1 MADRV
6 VIFEATIASAW
17 NVQGDA
23 AGMPAAPNTVARVD
37 GATAFWLG
45 PRSWLV
51 LAESPGEAA
60 AAFDVSASRVAYTL
74 TGALAA
80 TVLNKHC
87 PLDFH
92 PTAFSPGTCA
102 QSLFGQVNALY
113 YRHVASDAITIFV
126 ARSFARDV
134 AHHLGASA
142 AQYGCEWA
150 APRPFVA
157 D

>member
-1 MADRV
+1 VADSL

-17 NVQGDA
+17 NVQGEA
-23 AGMPAAPNTVARVD
+23 PGRSSAPNSVTQEG

-51 LAESPGEAA
+51 LAESPGDAS

-74 TGALAA
+74 SGSHAA

-92 PTAFSPGTCA
+92 PSAFPPATCA

-113 YRHVASDAITIFV
+113 YRHAASDAITIFV

-134 AHHLGASA
+134 AHHLDASA
-142 AQYGCEWA
+142 AQYGAEWA

>member
-1 MADRV
+1 VAEL

-17 NVQGDA
+17 NVQGEVH
-23 AGMPAAPNTVARVD
+23 GLSSAPNAVTRESSV
-37 GATAFWLG
+37 TAFWLG

-51 LAESPGEAA
+51 LGEPPRDAS

-74 TGALAA
+74 IGPRAA

-92 PTAFSPGTCA
+92 ATAFPPATCA

-113 YRHVASDAITIFV
+113 YRHAASDAITLFV

-134 AHHLGASA
+134 ARHLEASA
-142 AQYGCEWA
+142 AQYGSEWVP
-150 APRPFVA
+150 PRPFVA